1 MTLKIENASFSY
13 EKKNILSNVS
23 LTAGEGELVAI
34 LGPNGAGKTT
44 LLRCM
49 LGFLKWNEG
58 KSTLDGTDIRAIPQK
73 KLWSSIAYVPQA
85 RSFTSAMTV
94 LTAVLLGRTSK
105 ISFYRQPTEEDVSE
119 AVKILER
126 LGIAHLESKRCNE
139 ISGGEL
145 QMVLIARALA
155 SKPKILVLDEPE
167 SNLDFKN
174 QLIVLNTLSELS
186 TEGVTCIFN
195 THYPAHALTRC
206 DKALLLFKNG
216 ESIFGDTASVVTE
229 QNIERAFGVKAV
241 IGEVDTD
248 ENTLKSITA
257 LKLSDGEKLKDMS
270 EERIAIL
277 SIIASDFTQGER
289 ISELLHSY
297 SKYLI
302 GRMGMPYKKAGV
314 NIINVTLE
322 APYSEIDTLLSKL
335 SLING
340 VSVKATYAKT
350 EGSF

>member
-1 MTLKIENASFSY
+1 MILKIENASFGY
-13 EKKNILSNVS
+13 GKDNILKNVS
-23 LTAGEGELVAI
+23 LTAKKGELVAI

-49 LGFLKWNEG
+49 LGFLKWKEG
-58 KSTLDGTDIRAIPQK
+58 KSTLDDKDIRDIPHK

-85 RSFTSAMTV
+85 KNFTSAMPVTE
-94 LTAVLLGRTSK
+94 AVLLGRTSR
-105 ISFYRQPTEEDVSE
+105 ISFYRQPSEKDIKAVEE
-119 AVKILER
+119 ILSR
-126 LGIAHLESKRCNE
+126 LGISHLENKLCNE

-155 SKPKILVLDEPE
+155 SQPEILVLDEPE

-174 QLIVLNTLSELS
+174 QLIVLDTLSELS
-186 TEGVTCIFN
+186 SQGVTCIFN
-195 THYPAHALTRC
+195 THYPAHALSRC
-206 DKALLLFKNG
+206 DKALLLFKEGN
-216 ESIFGDTASVVTE
+216 SIFDDTAAVVTE
-229 QNIERAFGVKAV
+229 KNIESAFGVKAV

-257 LKLSDGEKLKDMS
+257 LSLSDGNEVRSDD

-277 SIIASDFTQGER
+277 SIIASDFSQGER

-297 SKYLI
+297 SRYLI

-322 APYSEIDTLLSKL
+322 APHSEVDTLLHKL

-340 VSVKATYAKT
+340 VSVKATYAKK